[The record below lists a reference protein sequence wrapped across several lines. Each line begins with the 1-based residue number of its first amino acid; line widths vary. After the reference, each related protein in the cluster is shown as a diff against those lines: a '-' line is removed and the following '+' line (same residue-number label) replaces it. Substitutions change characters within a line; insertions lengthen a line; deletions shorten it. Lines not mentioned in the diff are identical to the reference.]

1 MKQENLYIIKVGE
14 LYLKNITVDFL
25 EVKAEFIKEIQLST
39 KEEAL
44 SFRNYEE
51 AEAMKK
57 KVFIITGADVGVIDY
72 EKTIH

>member
-1 MKQENLYIIKVGE
+1 MKQENLYIIKLGE
-14 LYLKNITVDFL
+14 LYLKNITLDFL
-25 EVKAEFIKEIQLST
+25 EVKREFIKEIQLST

-72 EKTIH
+72 EKTI

>member
-1 MKQENLYIIKVGE
+1 MKQENIYIIKVGE

-25 EVKAEFIKEIQLST
+25 EVKTEFIKEIQLST

-72 EKTIH
+72 EKTIY

>member
-25 EVKAEFIKEIQLST
+25 EVKREFIKEIQLST

-44 SFRNYEE
+44 IFRNYED

-72 EKTIH
+72 DKAI

>member
-1 MKQENLYIIKVGE
+1 MKREILYIIKVGE

-25 EVKAEFIKEIQLST
+25 EVKTEFIKEIQLST

-72 EKTIH
+72 EKTI